1 MITYGLTIVIISI
14 LFYINFDF
22 ILFSFIVVKTYNI
35 NIIIC
40 SFPERGFIMGV
51 SYTGE
56 LFGRECILDSL
67 SNRLEIAVKG
77 KGCIDLLHGDA
88 GIGKSAIIN
97 KFAVLHPEVQTLYVQ
112 CSALT
117 DADDLY
123 KPCSDLLNSIESIKW
138 QEQSKVK
145 KFFGSFNM
153 EKVFDV
159 GGKILGFIPGLE
171 LPSAIIDLAISAY
184 AGDTNPEVLAETY
197 KNDKVKLYSDIL
209 LGLSME
215 KPIVVVFDD
224 LHWADRGT
232 INVFKHIF
240 QIMLEARQGLNDKK
254 FNLLLI
260 GSLRG
265 SEAKADSLH
274 NGINEMFSFM
284 DRYNFGR
291 TQKLM
296 IQHEVQELD
305 AASVQALITY
315 NFDNDEKL
323 SDGLKRWLG
332 ESSNGNPLLL
342 SNLIDVLRENGA
354 VESTAT
360 GWVDFNEVS
369 YISDGPV
376 LKGRMLRL
384 EKQGAFRSKSVV
396 ALEALRNL
404 TDTELKILYVASIF
418 KEYFTIESLA
428 HVCKINESDLYWPI
442 NRLIKMGFIVEQGE
456 VDNGLEVQNR
466 YQIKSKALIEALRND
481 MSVHQITYYEE
492 SLGEYYSTKIKAI
505 DYMEETVDSL
515 DLSDLVAKP
524 VISDKYSK
532 INKVRDFYH
541 KMASYHYMKGKSSL
555 KAIEHGLFGIERLVE
570 RYKETKEQTPSPL
583 ELDGLYKTIE
593 SQISL
598 YDTLFD
604 KVIDELILVKHNDN
618 ELIQH
623 LKIRA
628 LKIYAQFY
636 GCFGQYSKASQYLNT
651 ALMLTSFTESEIDD
665 AELMLAVA
673 EINIDGGNFTKA
685 GQIIGKLLDYL
696 EEYGNSWDSLQ
707 YDDIIEN
714 LLLLIST
721 DSSLQ
726 AKYISK
732 VTSVAI
738 GLKSEC
744 IIDAQFAELE
754 FYLRHNNLD
763 RTKELILQIE
773 RRHSDI
779 NWAYY
784 LGTQICTLS
793 LYKIS
798 KDVDKQLELLAD
810 DWNAQY
816 NYRVKKDY
824 RWGLNLCNLFLPILL
839 KELKSLDADSL
850 SSTVEETLALL
861 SWLYS
866 LLRLNPDI
874 AIEDY
879 TDDEYIQSVNKDRVL
894 ELQSQ
899 AINILEVNKH
909 NIDLQAIYNWFYDQI
924 KSGLYIEERDSI
936 LRYFLTSWSEYI
948 DSKHIEYLFIESMN
962 STEVLS
968 NISRYE
974 NNIAA
979 WRDYYLIKPS
989 HGLADLVVHSLE
1001 EAIKALGNNLLVVKL
1016 VDDILLEINDFK
1028 QLVDCNKYIKLAVD
1042 ICLEYSEYHKAR
1054 NLSRHATKMLSDEL
1068 LLKIDDL
1075 ENKEYEKC
1083 LDKSNLEVFSYNGED
1098 QFSKFITAEK
1108 LINRAELLL
1117 SDYETSEEIEDS
1129 DIIEGLKL
1137 YVPAYNL
1144 MKNNEYAETKI
1155 DDICE
1160 CIANYIDALE
1170 EVDLSE
1176 LVDIFGEE
1184 AIYEIPELSK
1194 LVLQLKFQY
1203 EALKINQTLGDTNR
1217 VVECLANMI
1226 TTVEEAINPGESDD
1240 DEDNIENEVDEG
1252 LSYNEVDNALK
1263 TLDLS
1268 IEAILSLHQ
1277 QLLVE
1282 NTMLDTALEQYFEF
1296 DDLSGYDFA
1305 DEYIIPSVKSSVEQI
1320 IQNIDNP
1327 ILTNYVNSLLAVK
1340 NPF

>member
-1 MITYGLTIVIISI
+1 
-14 LFYINFDF
+14 
-22 ILFSFIVVKTYNI
+22 
-35 NIIIC
+35 
-40 SFPERGFIMGV
+40 
-51 SYTGE
+51 
-56 LFGRECILDSL
+56 
-67 SNRLEIAVKG
+67 
-77 KGCIDLLHGDA
+77 
-88 GIGKSAIIN
+88 
-97 KFAVLHPEVQTLYVQ
+97 
-112 CSALT
+112 
-117 DADDLY
+117 
-123 KPCSDLLNSIESIKW
+123 
-138 QEQSKVK
+138 
-145 KFFGSFNM
+145 
-153 EKVFDV
+153 
-159 GGKILGFIPGLE
+159 
-171 LPSAIIDLAISAY
+171 
-184 AGDTNPEVLAETY
+184 
-197 KNDKVKLYSDIL
+197 
-209 LGLSME
+209 
-215 KPIVVVFDD
+215 
-224 LHWADRGT
+224 
-232 INVFKHIF
+232 
-240 QIMLEARQGLNDKK
+240 
-254 FNLLLI
+254 
-260 GSLRG
+260 
-265 SEAKADSLH
+265 
-274 NGINEMFSFM
+274 
-284 DRYNFGR
+284 
-291 TQKLM
+291 
-296 IQHEVQELD
+296 
-305 AASVQALITY
+305 
-315 NFDNDEKL
+315 
-323 SDGLKRWLG
+323 
-332 ESSNGNPLLL
+332 
-342 SNLIDVLRENGA
+342 
-354 VESTAT
+354 
-360 GWVDFNEVS
+360 
-369 YISDGPV
+369 
-376 LKGRMLRL
+376 
-384 EKQGAFRSKSVV
+384 
-396 ALEALRNL
+396 
-404 TDTELKILYVASIF
+404 
-418 KEYFTIESLA
+418 
-428 HVCKINESDLYWPI
+428 
-442 NRLIKMGFIVEQGE
+442 
-456 VDNGLEVQNR
+456 
-466 YQIKSKALIEALRND
+466 
-481 MSVHQITYYEE
+481 
-492 SLGEYYSTKIKAI
+492 
-505 DYMEETVDSL
+505 
-515 DLSDLVAKP
+515 
-524 VISDKYSK
+524 
-532 INKVRDFYH
+532 
-541 KMASYHYMKGKSSL
+541 
-555 KAIEHGLFGIERLVE
+555 
-570 RYKETKEQTPSPL
+570 
-583 ELDGLYKTIE
+583 
-593 SQISL
+593 
-598 YDTLFD
+598 
-604 KVIDELILVKHNDN
+604 
-618 ELIQH
+618 
-623 LKIRA
+623 
-628 LKIYAQFY
+628 
-636 GCFGQYSKASQYLNT
+636 
-651 ALMLTSFTESEIDD
+651 MLTSFTESEIDD

-673 EINIDGGNFTKA
+673 EINIDSGNFTKA

-754 FYLRHNNLD
+754 FYLSHNNLD
-763 RTKELILQIE
+763 RAKELILQIE

-824 RWGLNLCNLFLPILL
+824 QWGLNLCNLFLPILL
-839 KELKSLDADSL
+839 KEIKMLDEDSL

-874 AIEDY
+874 AIKEY
-879 TDDEYIQSVNKDRVL
+879 TDDEHIQSVYKDRVL

-909 NIDLQAIYNWFYDQI
+909 NIDFQAIYNWFYNQI

-936 LRYFLTSWSEYI
+936 LRYFLTSWPEYI

-962 STEVLS
+962 STEMVS

-974 NNIAA
+974 INIAA
-979 WRDYYLIKPS
+979 WCDYYELKPS
-989 HGLADLVVHSLE
+989 SDLADLVVHSLE
-1001 EAIKALGNNLLVVKL
+1001 ETIKALGNNLFVVKL
-1016 VDDILLEINDFK
+1016 VDGILLKINDFK
-1028 QLVDCNKYIKLAVD
+1028 KLVDCNKYIKLAVD
-1042 ICLEYSEYHKAR
+1042 ICLEYSEYHKAK
-1054 NLSRHATKMLSDEL
+1054 NLLKYASKSLSDEL
-1068 LLKIDDL
+1068 TLKIDEL

-1083 LDKSNLEVFSYNGED
+1083 LDKSNLELFSYNGED

-1203 EALKINQTLGDTNR
+1203 EALKINQTLGDINR

-1320 IQNIDNP
+1320 VQNIDNP

>member
-1 MITYGLTIVIISI
+1 
-14 LFYINFDF
+14 
-22 ILFSFIVVKTYNI
+22 
-35 NIIIC
+35 
-40 SFPERGFIMGV
+40 
-51 SYTGE
+51 
-56 LFGRECILDSL
+56 
-67 SNRLEIAVKG
+67 
-77 KGCIDLLHGDA
+77 
-88 GIGKSAIIN
+88 
-97 KFAVLHPEVQTLYVQ
+97 
-112 CSALT
+112 
-117 DADDLY
+117 
-123 KPCSDLLNSIESIKW
+123 
-138 QEQSKVK
+138 
-145 KFFGSFNM
+145 
-153 EKVFDV
+153 
-159 GGKILGFIPGLE
+159 
-171 LPSAIIDLAISAY
+171 
-184 AGDTNPEVLAETY
+184 
-197 KNDKVKLYSDIL
+197 
-209 LGLSME
+209 
-215 KPIVVVFDD
+215 
-224 LHWADRGT
+224 
-232 INVFKHIF
+232 
-240 QIMLEARQGLNDKK
+240 
-254 FNLLLI
+254 
-260 GSLRG
+260 
-265 SEAKADSLH
+265 
-274 NGINEMFSFM
+274 
-284 DRYNFGR
+284 
-291 TQKLM
+291 
-296 IQHEVQELD
+296 
-305 AASVQALITY
+305 
-315 NFDNDEKL
+315 
-323 SDGLKRWLG
+323 
-332 ESSNGNPLLL
+332 
-342 SNLIDVLRENGA
+342 
-354 VESTAT
+354 
-360 GWVDFNEVS
+360 
-369 YISDGPV
+369 
-376 LKGRMLRL
+376 
-384 EKQGAFRSKSVV
+384 
-396 ALEALRNL
+396 
-404 TDTELKILYVASIF
+404 
-418 KEYFTIESLA
+418 
-428 HVCKINESDLYWPI
+428 
-442 NRLIKMGFIVEQGE
+442 
-456 VDNGLEVQNR
+456 
-466 YQIKSKALIEALRND
+466 
-481 MSVHQITYYEE
+481 
-492 SLGEYYSTKIKAI
+492 
-505 DYMEETVDSL
+505 
-515 DLSDLVAKP
+515 
-524 VISDKYSK
+524 
-532 INKVRDFYH
+532 
-541 KMASYHYMKGKSSL
+541 
-555 KAIEHGLFGIERLVE
+555 
-570 RYKETKEQTPSPL
+570 
-583 ELDGLYKTIE
+583 
-593 SQISL
+593 
-598 YDTLFD
+598 
-604 KVIDELILVKHNDN
+604 
-618 ELIQH
+618 
-623 LKIRA
+623 
-628 LKIYAQFY
+628 
-636 GCFGQYSKASQYLNT
+636 
-651 ALMLTSFTESEIDD
+651 MLTSFTESEIDD
-665 AELMLAVA
+665 AELMVAVA
-673 EINIDGGNFTKA
+673 EINIGSGNFTKA

-696 EEYGNSWDSLQ
+696 EEYGNSWESSQ

-714 LLLLIST
+714 LLLLISI
-721 DSSLQ
+721 DSFLQ

-738 GLKSEC
+738 TLKSEC

-754 FYLRHNNLD
+754 FYLRHNDLE
-763 RTKELILQIE
+763 RAKELIIQIE
-773 RRHSDI
+773 SIHSDI
-779 NWAYY
+779 NWAHY
-784 LGTQICTLS
+784 LGDQLSTLS
-793 LYKIS
+793 LYKIP
-798 KDVDKQLELLAD
+798 KDVDEQLELLAD

-816 NYRVKKDY
+816 NYKVKKDY
-824 RWGLNLCNLFLPILL
+824 QWGLNVCNLFLPILL

-1320 IQNIDNP
+1320 VQNIDNP

>member
-1 MITYGLTIVIISI
+1 MV
-14 LFYINFDF
+14 
-22 ILFSFIVVKTYNI
+22 
-35 NIIIC
+35 
-40 SFPERGFIMGV
+40 
-51 SYTGE
+51 
-56 LFGRECILDSL
+56 
-67 SNRLEIAVKG
+67 
-77 KGCIDLLHGDA
+77 
-88 GIGKSAIIN
+88 
-97 KFAVLHPEVQTLYVQ
+97 
-112 CSALT
+112 
-117 DADDLY
+117 
-123 KPCSDLLNSIESIKW
+123 
-138 QEQSKVK
+138 
-145 KFFGSFNM
+145 
-153 EKVFDV
+153 
-159 GGKILGFIPGLE
+159 
-171 LPSAIIDLAISAY
+171 
-184 AGDTNPEVLAETY
+184 
-197 KNDKVKLYSDIL
+197 
-209 LGLSME
+209 
-215 KPIVVVFDD
+215 
-224 LHWADRGT
+224 
-232 INVFKHIF
+232 
-240 QIMLEARQGLNDKK
+240 
-254 FNLLLI
+254 
-260 GSLRG
+260 
-265 SEAKADSLH
+265 
-274 NGINEMFSFM
+274 
-284 DRYNFGR
+284 
-291 TQKLM
+291 
-296 IQHEVQELD
+296 
-305 AASVQALITY
+305 
-315 NFDNDEKL
+315 
-323 SDGLKRWLG
+323 
-332 ESSNGNPLLL
+332 
-342 SNLIDVLRENGA
+342 
-354 VESTAT
+354 
-360 GWVDFNEVS
+360 
-369 YISDGPV
+369 
-376 LKGRMLRL
+376 
-384 EKQGAFRSKSVV
+384 
-396 ALEALRNL
+396 
-404 TDTELKILYVASIF
+404 
-418 KEYFTIESLA
+418 
-428 HVCKINESDLYWPI
+428 
-442 NRLIKMGFIVEQGE
+442 
-456 VDNGLEVQNR
+456 
-466 YQIKSKALIEALRND
+466 
-481 MSVHQITYYEE
+481 
-492 SLGEYYSTKIKAI
+492 
-505 DYMEETVDSL
+505 
-515 DLSDLVAKP
+515 
-524 VISDKYSK
+524 
-532 INKVRDFYH
+532 
-541 KMASYHYMKGKSSL
+541 
-555 KAIEHGLFGIERLVE
+555 
-570 RYKETKEQTPSPL
+570 
-583 ELDGLYKTIE
+583 
-593 SQISL
+593 
-598 YDTLFD
+598 
-604 KVIDELILVKHNDN
+604 
-618 ELIQH
+618 
-623 LKIRA
+623 
-628 LKIYAQFY
+628 
-636 GCFGQYSKASQYLNT
+636 
-651 ALMLTSFTESEIDD
+651 
-665 AELMLAVA
+665 AVA
-673 EINIDGGNFTKA
+673 EINIGSGNFTKA

-696 EEYGNSWDSLQ
+696 EEYGNSWESSQ

-714 LLLLIST
+714 LLLLISI
-721 DSSLQ
+721 DSFLQ

-738 GLKSEC
+738 TLKSEC

-754 FYLRHNNLD
+754 FYLRHNDLE
-763 RTKELILQIE
+763 RAKELIIQIE
-773 RRHSDI
+773 SIHSDI
-779 NWAYY
+779 NWAHY
-784 LGTQICTLS
+784 LGDQLSTLS
-793 LYKIS
+793 LYKIP
-798 KDVDKQLELLAD
+798 KDVDEQLELLAD

-816 NYRVKKDY
+816 NYKVKKDY
-824 RWGLNLCNLFLPILL
+824 QWGLNVCNLFLPILL

-1054 NLSRHATKMLSDEL
+1054 DLSRHATKMLSDEL

-1320 IQNIDNP
+1320 VQNIDNP